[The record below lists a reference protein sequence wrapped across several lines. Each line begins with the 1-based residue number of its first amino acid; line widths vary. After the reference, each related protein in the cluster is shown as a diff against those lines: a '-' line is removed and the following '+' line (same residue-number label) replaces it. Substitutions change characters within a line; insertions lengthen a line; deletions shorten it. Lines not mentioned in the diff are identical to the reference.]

1 MSYKHSVTAKY
12 SFKMVAS
19 KVNFW
24 ASLETYSS
32 AVILEAIV
40 TSDQA
45 SLFFFLR
52 REGTPD
58 TIT

>member
-24 ASLETYSS
+24 TSLETYSS

-40 TSDQA
+40 TCDQG
-45 SLFFFLR
+45 SLFFFAAGR
-52 REGTPD
+52 NT
-58 TIT
+58 